1 MTDPLTAT
9 PEAKAATPDAAP
21 VDSAGPASTA
31 TVSKPDAT
39 DTTANTTTANA
50 PKAATPQAPP
60 QSRWAMIGRQ
70 VLSILLLLLAVF
82 SIRWSL
88 ADHYEV
94 PTGSMKPTVA
104 INDRIL
110 VNKVAYGFRI
120 PFTGLVMIDFDGPAR
135 GDVVVLESPES
146 DITLLKRVVALPG
159 ERVEVI
165 GGRIFINGS
174 PMPIEGDG
182 ESMKEQLGEVTH
194 GVRRTN
200 GGGPLFGP
208 ITLDADHFLVMGD
221 NRGESRDGR
230 TFGPIHR
237 DHIFGKAIGV
247 YWRDGGFAWEDL

>member
-1 MTDPLTAT
+1 MTDM
-9 PEAKAATPDAAP
+9 PEKTAATPDAAP
-21 VDSAGPASTA
+21 ENAAIPTAAPPAD
-31 TVSKPDAT
+31 P
-39 DTTANTTTANA
+39 A
-50 PKAATPQAPP
+50 PAAEKTENLAPVTPPQAAPQAAAPP

-159 ERVEVI
+159 ERVEVL

-182 ESMKEQLGEVTH
+182 ESMTEKLGEVTH

-200 GGGPLFGP
+200 GGGSNFGP

-230 TFGPIHR
+230 FFGPIHR

>member
-1 MTDPLTAT
+1 M
-9 PEAKAATPDAAP
+9 
-21 VDSAGPASTA
+21 G
-31 TVSKPDAT
+31 
-39 DTTANTTTANA
+39 
-50 PKAATPQAPP
+50 
-60 QSRWAMIGRQ
+60 Q

-110 VNKVAYGFRI
+110 VNKVAYSVRV
-120 PFTGLVMIDFDGPAR
+120 PFTNLSLWDFDGPAR

-159 ERVEVI
+159 EKVAVR
-165 GGRIFINGS
+165 GGRLYINDRE
-174 PMPIEGDG
+174 MPIEGDG
-182 ESMKEQLGEVTH
+182 DDLTEALDGVRHRVRLTQLG
-194 GVRRTN
+194 
-200 GGGPLFGP
+200 GPDFGP
-208 ITLDADHFLVMGD
+208 VTLRDDHFLVMGD

-230 TFGPIHR
+230 TFGTVHR
-237 DHIFGKAIGV
+237 DKIFGRAFAV